1 MWLEIH
7 APEMP
12 NLEDTVE
19 RLAVEIRP
27 LGIAVL
33 SVVRETILSVHDRYY
48 STTIEIPNSRK
59 PSTREKSPI
68 RTEWSIATVD
78 SEGSLEATQTS
89 TSTPSSSNAPVRTD
103 YRADLT
109 PRRDVNPLQ
118 DGSEDP
124 SNDTMGDRSND
135 TVEPS
140 QDNTSLLVGG
150 KGKQRE
156 SEPSPDSS
164 STGIRIPFIGIL
176 TLEDQTGIKQSI
188 EILFLLE
195 LESATGTERQK
206 RTAITCVRVDSMQL
220 VLEAPD
226 VPGATFSRIPHLRP
240 IYFRLDV
247 RPGNPT
253 PDCVLVDQVPTEQSF
268 RTSASNTKET
278 SYSIKPQIGASPS
291 LGLEISRT
299 TGETIEKIPFCSN
312 NRCQA
317 WQALDWQTWWISH
330 LGVSVPSFTVISK
343 LDYIP

>member
-7 APEMP
+7 TPEMP
-12 NLEDTVE
+12 ELEEMVE
-19 RLAVEIRP
+19 PLAAKIHP

-33 SVVRETILSVHDRYY
+33 TVVRQTILSVHDRYC
-48 STTIEIPNSRK
+48 SSTIEMPSSMK
-59 PSTREKSPI
+59 PITSEKSPT
-68 RTEWSIATVD
+68 RAEWPIATVY
-78 SEGSLEATQTS
+78 SEGSLEGTQPSTS
-89 TSTPSSSNAPVRTD
+89 TSSSSNAPVRTD
-103 YRADLT
+103 LQMAELS
-109 PRRDVNPLQ
+109 PRRDVDPLQ
-118 DGSEDP
+118 GTPEDP
-124 SNDTMGDRSND
+124 SNDTLGDRSND
-135 TVEPS
+135 TLEQS
-140 QDNTSLLVGG
+140 QDNTSLLAGG
-150 KGKQRE
+150 GGKQRE

-176 TLEDQTGIKQSI
+176 TLEDQSGIKQSR

-195 LESATGTERQK
+195 LEPATGTGRQK
-206 RTAITCVRVDSMQL
+206 RTATCVRVDSMQL

-278 SYSIKPQIGASPS
+278 SYIIKPQIGASPS

-343 LDYIP
+343 LDYNP

>member
-206 RTAITCVRVDSMQL
+206 RTATCVRVDSMQL

-317 WQALDWQTWWISH
+317 WQALDWQTW
-330 LGVSVPSFTVISK
+330 
-343 LDYIP
+343 